1 MSGISPIDMLYC
13 MKMATSTPRLVL
25 FGSKDI
31 VASGVV
37 GMQLAHPLPHLRHHS
52 RVVMKTTICSHNR
65 SAPICYAWRP
75 IARCVI
81 KIGDRCAH
89 GLHHPTDNDMAATRA
104 PRRATRGTMEIGAS
118 HVVINLL

>member
-1 MSGISPIDMLYC
+1 MSPIDTLYC

-25 FGSKDI
+25 FGGKDT

-37 GMQLAHPLPHLRHHS
+37 GMQLAHPLPHLCHHS

-65 SAPICYAWRP
+65 SAHICHAWRP

-81 KIGDRCAH
+81 KIRDRCAH
-89 GLHHPTDNDMAATRA
+89 GLHHPTDNDMAAYQ
-104 PRRATRGTMEIGAS
+104 GS
-118 HVVINLL
+118 